1 MARLLRWHP
10 PLMALSLLMTA
21 LAVVSLVGMVVD
33 DRILVGSPIWF
44 KPFKFSA
51 SLALYGVTLAWML
64 TFATRFRRTAWW
76 AGAVIAACA
85 AVEMVAIV
93 GQVVRGERSHFNVAT
108 PFDEALWDV
117 MAISIMLLW
126 VMHAVISAVLAFTRF
141 GDRTAGAAI
150 RLGLALSLVGLALGM
165 LMTMNVDA
173 GEMAAG
179 IVGSHSVGVPSGG
192 PQMPVTGWNTT
203 GGDLRVPHFVGIHAL
218 QVIPLAVILFR
229 RRANRPFAWVVAIG
243 YAGLMALVTWQALRG
258 QPLLR
263 PDLLTALGA
272 LAVVTWTVGAGAPA
286 LRARRP
292 EEPQRPGGP
301 AQPERPEEPRGEREA
316 VAA

>member
-1 MARLLRWHP
+1 MTRLLRWHP
-10 PLMALSLLMTA
+10 PLMVFSLLMTA
-21 LAVVSLVGMVVD
+21 LVVVSSVGMVVD

-64 TFATRFRRTAWW
+64 TFVTRFRRTAWW
-76 AGAVIAACA
+76 AGTVIAACS
-85 AVEMVAIV
+85 AVEMVVIV
-93 GQVVRGERSHFNVAT
+93 GQVARGERSHFNVAT
-108 PFDEALWDV
+108 PFDEALWNV
-117 MAISIMLLW
+117 MAVSIMTLW
-126 VMHAVISAVLAFTRF
+126 VMHAVISVALAFTRF
-141 GDRTAGAAI
+141 SDRTAGAAI
-150 RLGLALSLVGLALGM
+150 RLGLVLALVGLALGL
-165 LMTMNVDA
+165 LMTANVDA

-192 PQMPVTGWNTT
+192 PQMPLTGWNTT

-218 QVIPLAVILFR
+218 QVVPLAVILFR
-229 RRANRPFAWVVAIG
+229 RRANRPFAWAVAIG

-272 LAVVTWTVGAGAPA
+272 LAVATWTVGAGALA
-286 LRARRP
+286 LRAR
-292 EEPQRPGGP
+292 P
-301 AQPERPEEPRGEREA
+301 AERQGNSGEPRDEREPVA
-316 VAA
+316 V